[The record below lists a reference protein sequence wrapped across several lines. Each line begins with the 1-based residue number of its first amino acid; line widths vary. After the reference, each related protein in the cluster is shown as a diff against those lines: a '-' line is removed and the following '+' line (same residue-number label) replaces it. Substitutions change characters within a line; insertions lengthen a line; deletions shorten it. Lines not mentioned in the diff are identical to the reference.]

1 MPAVLI
7 NAWDPRRIN
16 IVLYENRYQDH
27 IVSRHPGVDID
38 SIRYVVEQPDIITS
52 DESNEL
58 VENYYK
64 QGAMPDAPRYFL
76 KVCVRFDSDVGKV
89 VTAFEVDR
97 PKPTERI
104 IWKP

>member
-1 MPAVLI
+1 MSAVLI
-7 NAWDPRRIN
+7 NAWDPRHIN
-16 IVLYENRYQDH
+16 VLLYEYRFRSH
-27 IVSRHPGVDID
+27 IATGHPGVDVE

-52 DESNEL
+52 DENNDL

-64 QGAMPDAPRYFL
+64 QGAILDAPRYFL

-97 PKPTERI
+97 PKPAERI